1 MFSGT
6 PLSPNRSE
14 RREFWT
20 AMVFIAPWVIGLIAF
35 TLYPICL
42 SFYYSLTE
50 YKVISEPEFIG
61 FGNYVRLFKDR
72 VFVKALSNT
81 VYIVLVGTPIT
92 LLAALTVAI
101 LLDSKEL
108 KNYSF
113 FRVAFFIPTLVPLII
128 NCILWIWLLN
138 PENGLIN
145 AVLGLFGIRGPAW
158 LGSPVWAKPAL
169 ILMMVWGCG
178 SVIIIFIAGLQ
189 DIPVSLYESAS
200 LEGANFLQRTLHI
213 TIPMLSPVILY
224 NAVTLVIAAFQWFAE
239 PFVMTDGGPNNAT
252 LFYSLY
258 LYQNAFQFF
267 KMGYA
272 SAMAW
277 ILLLIAL
284 GIIFLLFKGTAKFS
298 REK

>member
-1 MFSGT
+1 MIGGT
-6 PLSPNRSE
+6 PFSPNRSE

-20 AMVFIAPWVIGLIAF
+20 AMIFISPWVIGLLAF

-50 YKVISEPEFIG
+50 YKVIRDPEFIG
-61 FGNYVRLFKDR
+61 FSNFINLFKDR
-72 VFVKALSNT
+72 VFVTALGNT
-81 VYIVLVGTPIT
+81 IYIVLIGVPLT
-92 LLAALTVAI
+92 LLSALVVSI
-101 LLDSKEL
+101 LLNSREL
-108 KNYSF
+108 RRFTF

-145 AVLGLFGIRGPAW
+145 AILGLVGIRGPAW
-158 LGSPVWAKPAL
+158 LGSPFWAKPAL

-178 SVIIIFIAGLQ
+178 GTIIIFLAGLQ
-189 DIPVSLYESAS
+189 DIPESLYESAS
-200 LEGANFLQRTLHI
+200 LDGANFLERTRHI
-213 TIPMLSPVILY
+213 TLPMLAPVILY

-284 GIIFLLFKGTAKFS
+284 GIIFLLFRGTAKFS
-298 REK
+298 QD